1 MRPVSSARFAL
12 LEQADAGALFK
23 AMHNGAEE
31 IAGVAALAG
40 LAAADPRMAAVIDLV
55 GPVASRRR
63 AAGFGALLKLILEQQ
78 VSTAAAAAM
87 WSKLAATLGEITPA
101 AFLTLDDDALRAC
114 GFSRAKVAY
123 GRGLAAEVLEGQLDL
138 DRLPAMADEEA
149 IAELTRLKGIGRW
162 TAEIY
167 LMFCVGRADVWP
179 AGDLALQLAM
189 QRIQGL
195 ERRPTAKEMYPL
207 AEPWRPY
214 RSTAALL
221 LWGYYRTVMLAKG
234 QPPDGLA

>member
-1 MRPVSSARFAL
+1 MR
-12 LEQADAGALFK
+12 
-23 AMHNGAEE
+23 NGAEE
-31 IAGVAALAG
+31 IAGAEALAG
-40 LAAADPRMAAVIDLV
+40 LAGADSRIAAVIERV

-63 AAGFGALLKLILEQQ
+63 EAGFAALLKLILEQQ

-87 WSKLAATLGEITPA
+87 WAKLAARLGEVTPA

-114 GFSRAKVAY
+114 GFSRAKVVY
-123 GRGLAAEVLEGQLDL
+123 GRGLASDILEGRLDL
-138 DRLPAMADEEA
+138 GRLPAMADEEA
-149 IAELTRLKGIGRW
+149 IAELTKLKGVGRW

-167 LMFCVGRADVWP
+167 LMFCIGRADVWP

-195 ERRPTAKEMYPL
+195 DRRPTAKEMYPL

-234 QPPDGLA
+234 QAAGGAA